1 MNLYIEKWVG
11 RLGNNM
17 IQLLNVISIGLY
29 YNYNI
34 IIPYHKYFIEKYIVL
49 NKNVTDHN
57 KVITNNDQFFRKH
70 KIKNID
76 SHLFDDTNIKN
87 KAVVILKSIFSFQE
101 ITPLNNNNIVIHIR
115 SGDIFKTD
123 PNTNYPP
130 PPLSYYINILN
141 NNHFENIYLIAEDTR
156 NPTIN
161 KLLELYPNIRF
172 KIQSLNDDIRLL
184 LSSPNV
190 IMSVG
195 TFVPMLLTISNNI
208 KNVYK
213 TSFETGPIGSHIT
226 IHNTN
231 LKEYYKKMF
240 PWKNTEEQRKLMMT
254 YQYNPADPC

>member
-1 MNLYIEKWVG
+1 MNLYIESWVG

-17 IQLLNVISIGLY
+17 IQLFNVISIALY

-34 IIPYHKYFIEKYIVL
+34 IIPNHKHFKNKYIVFNNDITIHNKTITDNNQFLKKNTIKNINSELFDNINITNKAIIILKNNFTLQETTSL
-49 NKNVTDHN
+49 NKNDV
-57 KVITNNDQFFRKH
+57 
-70 KIKNID
+70 
-76 SHLFDDTNIKN
+76 
-87 KAVVILKSIFSFQE
+87 
-101 ITPLNNNNIVIHIR
+101 VIHIR
-115 SGDIFKTD
+115 SGDIFKTHCN
-123 PNTNYPP
+123 PNPNYPC
-130 PPLSYYINILN
+130 PPLSYYVGILN
-141 NNHFENIYLIAEDTR
+141 SNQFENIYLIAEDTK

-172 KIQSLNDDIRLL
+172 KIQRLNNDIKLL

-231 LKEYYKKMF
+231 LEEYYKKMF

-254 YQYNPADPC
+254 Y